1 MSPFSPHGNK
11 TEQIEGQPS
20 CPHLS
25 TLSVGPQ
32 LSEDSFRRVVEWA
45 PSAMVMIDRNGIM
58 VLVNAQTERMFNY
71 ERAALIGQS
80 VEILVPERFRQHHAS
95 YRASFFGDSK
105 PRPMGVGRDLAGCRS
120 DGSEFPVEIG
130 LNPINTEAGVMV
142 LASIIDITERQRS
155 QQRLEDALLEKTVLL
170 NEVHHRVKNN
180 LQVITSLLNL
190 QADHAADPRL
200 RAMLA
205 ESCGRV
211 KAMALTHQLLYER
224 KDFSRLD
231 LGDYLERLMHSI
243 RATYRGTGNRITLRI
258 VPAPESVQLDLER
271 TIPCG
276 LLLNELVTNSFKHAF
291 PGERCGEI
299 LIKLS
304 KDGDGLIS
312 FSVADDGI
320 GLPEEKELAARVSLG
335 LQLVPLLV
343 EQLHGTLKIER
354 KKGTR
359 FCVIFPDKIIEKEAS

>member
-1 MSPFSPHGNK
+1 MDALPSKNEAQQG
-11 TEQIEGQPS
+11 EGRPS
-20 CPHLS
+20 CPGLS
-25 TLSVGPQ
+25 MTVPGPQ
-32 LSEDSFRRVVEWA
+32 LGEDSFRRVVEWA
-45 PSAMVMIDRNGIM
+45 PSAMVMIDSDGIM

-71 ERAALIGQS
+71 ERAALIGQP
-80 VEILVPERFRQHHAS
+80 VEMLVPARFRHHHMA
-95 YRASFFGDSK
+95 YRTGFFGDSK
-105 PRPMGVGRDLAGCRS
+105 PRPMGVGRDLAGCRA

-130 LNPINTEAGVMV
+130 LNPIDTEAGIMV
-142 LASIIDITERQRS
+142 LASIIDITERQRA
-155 QQRLEDALLEKTVLL
+155 QQRLEDALREKTVLL

-211 KAMALTHQLLYER
+211 KAMALTHQLLYDR

-231 LGDYLERLMHSI
+231 LGEYLERLMHSI
-243 RATYRGTGNRITLRI
+243 RATYRGTGERIKLRLLLPAKS
-258 VPAPESVQLDLER
+258 VPLDLER

-276 LLLNELVTNSFKHAF
+276 LLLNELVTNSYKHAF

-299 LIKLS
+299 LIELS
-304 KDGDGLIS
+304 EDGDGLVR
-312 FSVADDGI
+312 FSIADDGI
-320 GLPEEKELAARVSLG
+320 GLPPESELASHASLG

-343 EQLHGTLKIER
+343 EQLHGTLEIMREN
-354 KKGTR
+354 GTQ
-359 FCVIFPDKIIEKEAS
+359 FCVCFPINLVLKEA

>member
-1 MSPFSPHGNK
+1 MDVFSPHSRT
-11 TEQIEGQPS
+11 TEEAESQLS
-20 CPHLS
+20 CTHLLP
-25 TLSVGPQ
+25 LSVGPQ

-71 ERAALIGQS
+71 ERTALIGQS
-80 VEILVPERFRQHHAS
+80 VEILVPERFRQHHVA
-95 YRASFFGDSK
+95 YRAGFFGDSK
-105 PRPMGVGRDLAGCRS
+105 PRPMGVGRDLAGRRS

-130 LNPINTEAGVMV
+130 LNPIDTEAGVMV
-142 LASIIDITERQRS
+142 LASIIDITERQRA
-155 QQRLEDALLEKTVLL
+155 QQRLENALLEKTVLL

-258 VPAPESVQLDLER
+258 VLPPESVQLDLER

-291 PGERCGEI
+291 PGERCGQIVIE
-299 LIKLS
+299 LNEDS
-304 KDGDGLIS
+304 DGLIR

-320 GLPEEKELAARVSLG
+320 GLPEEAELASRISLG

-343 EQLHGTLKIER
+343 EQLHGVLEIKR
-354 KKGTR
+354 KEGTK
-359 FCVIFPDKIIEKEAS
+359 FCVSFPNSLVEKGAS